1 MKGIRERRDI
11 FYHSFYDDLSQWF
24 LIQLMQ
30 PNQRSCSQLEN
41 LNNKK
46 KEQKKKQNNTSAHE
60 RILNCAYDDRSSF
73 LAIGGLGV
81 AVLLIRRIDY
91 HSRLRSNFPQQKTY
105 MW

>member
-1 MKGIRERRDI
+1 M
-11 FYHSFYDDLSQWF
+11 
-24 LIQLMQ
+24 
-30 PNQRSCSQLEN
+30 
-41 LNNKK
+41 
-46 KEQKKKQNNTSAHE
+46 SAHE

-73 LAIGGLGV
+73 LAIGGVGV

>member
-11 FYHSFYDDLSQWF
+11 FYHSFYDDPYQWF

-41 LNNKK
+41 INNKK
-46 KEQKKKQNNTSAHE
+46 NQDTSAHE

-73 LAIGGLGV
+73 LAIGGVGV